1 MAKPDKVENKIENKD
16 QKVEKSSK
24 KVNKSSYSKKKK
36 TKKNILNGIA
46 YVQSTFNNTI
56 ISIADTN
63 GNVVSWA
70 SAGQKGFKG
79 SRKSTPYAAQVAA
92 DSAAAK
98 ALEYGMKTLS
108 VEVKGPGSG
117 RETALRALQ
126 ARGFKIL
133 SIKDTTPMPHNG
145 TRPPIKPS
153 KLDVKISEDLTKATI
168 VAEPLEKG
176 YGLTL
181 GNSLRRILLSSI
193 RGAAVNSIQIDGV
206 LHEFTSIKGV
216 REDVTDIVLNVK
228 SLALKSLSEGTKKL
242 VLDAK
247 GPGEIKASDI
257 TPTADVEILNPDLV
271 ICNLDEKTNF
281 HMEMNINTGK
291 GYVPAELNKPEEPP
305 LGLIAIDSLYSPV
318 KKVSYSVSTA
328 REGKALDYDK
338 LTMIVETNG
347 SISAEDAVAYSAR
360 IFQDQLK
367 MFVNFDEPVEAPIKE
382 VSSEPEFNKNL
393 LRKVDE
399 LELSVRSMNCLKN
412 DNIIYIGDLVQ
423 KSEGEMLR
431 TPNFGRKSLNEIKE
445 VLTAMS
451 LYLGME
457 IPNWPP
463 DNIAEMSKKLEEAI

>member
-1 MAKPDKVENKIENKD
+1 MENTEVNIKNW
-16 QKVEKSSK
+16 KS
-24 KVNKSSYSKKKK
+24 
-36 TKKNILNGIA
+36 L
-46 YVQSTFNNTI
+46 
-56 ISIADTN
+56 
-63 GNVVSWA
+63 
-70 SAGQKGFKG
+70 
-79 SRKSTPYAAQVAA
+79 
-92 DSAAAK
+92 
-98 ALEYGMKTLS
+98 
-108 VEVKGPGSG
+108 
-117 RETALRALQ
+117 
-126 ARGFKIL
+126 
-133 SIKDTTPMPHNG
+133 
-145 TRPPIKPS
+145 IKPG
-153 KLDVKISEDLTKATI
+153 KIDVNLSDDKSYAKI

-193 RGAAVNSIQIDGV
+193 RGTAVTSIQIDGV

-228 SLALKSLSEGTKKL
+228 SLALKSNSEGPKKL
-242 VLDAK
+242 ILDAK
-247 GPGEIKASDI
+247 GPGIIKASNI
-257 TPTADVEILNPDLV
+257 TPVNEIEILNPDLV
-271 ICNLDEKTNF
+271 ICNLDENTNF
-281 HMEMNINTGK
+281 HMEMSVGNGK
-291 GYVPAELNKPEEPP
+291 GYVSADLNKPEEPP
-305 LGLIAIDSLYSPV
+305 LGLIPIDSLFSPV

-338 LTMIVETNG
+338 LTMEVETNG
-347 SISAEDAVAYSAR
+347 SISAEDALAYSAR
-360 IFQDQLK
+360 IFQDQLS
-367 MFVNFDEPVEAPIKE
+367 MFVNFDEPQE
-382 VSSEPEFNKNL
+382 VTISETPKEPEFNRNL

-445 VLTAMS
+445 VLTGMS

>member
-1 MAKPDKVENKIENKD
+1 MENLDVNAKNW
-16 QKVEKSSK
+16 KS
-24 KVNKSSYSKKKK
+24 
-36 TKKNILNGIA
+36 L
-46 YVQSTFNNTI
+46 
-56 ISIADTN
+56 
-63 GNVVSWA
+63 
-70 SAGQKGFKG
+70 
-79 SRKSTPYAAQVAA
+79 
-92 DSAAAK
+92 
-98 ALEYGMKTLS
+98 
-108 VEVKGPGSG
+108 
-117 RETALRALQ
+117 
-126 ARGFKIL
+126 
-133 SIKDTTPMPHNG
+133 
-145 TRPPIKPS
+145 IKPT
-153 KLDVKISEDLTKATI
+153 KLEIQQTDDKSHAKI

-193 RGAAVNSIQIDGV
+193 RGTAVTAIQIDGV

-228 SLALKSLSEGTKKL
+228 SLALKSESEGVKKL
-242 VLDAK
+242 ILDAK
-247 GPGEIKASDI
+247 GPGEIKASNI
-257 TPTADVEILNPDLV
+257 TSIPDVEILNPDLV

-281 HMEMNINTGK
+281 HMEMTVGSGK
-291 GYVPAELNKPEEPP
+291 GYVSADMNKPEEPP
-305 LGLIAIDSLYSPV
+305 LGLIPIDSLFSPV
-318 KKVSYSVSTA
+318 KKVSYSISTA

-338 LTMIVETNG
+338 LIMEVETNG

-360 IFQDQLK
+360 IFQDQLG
-367 MFVNFDEPVEAPIKE
+367 MFINFNEPQEIPVKE
-382 VSSEPEFNKNL
+382 TSTEPEFNKNL

-445 VLTAMS
+445 VLTGMS

-463 DNIAEMSKKLEEAI
+463 DNIAELSKKLEESI